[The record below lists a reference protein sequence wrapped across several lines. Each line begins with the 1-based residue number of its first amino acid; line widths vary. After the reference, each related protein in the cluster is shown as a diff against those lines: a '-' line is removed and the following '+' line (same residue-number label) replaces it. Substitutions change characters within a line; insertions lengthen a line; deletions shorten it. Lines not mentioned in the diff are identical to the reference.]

1 MAKVTKTHLK
11 VFNTCSCWPGWSGW
25 LRWVPLKVGGIQGA
39 KIIAITPPYFFSFPF
54 IIPFVSCSLSF
65 FSFSFLV
72 LFSISN
78 LTSFSVS
85 TSLLFL
91 YICIAP
97 TLTLFHPLFMFP
109 FFLYFGWQ
117 GMNNQK
123 CFMLVSTVVIST
135 CVYRVFTSLC
145 PFHLY
150 VPLAHTDEKTNAHT
164 FSLTHLTHSSSFISP
179 FHSRSQE
186 GLLSTWCLLR
196 KGEREGSVC
205 RGVWVSKRERVC
217 VCVLEKDRAREIDRE
232 REGEEC

>member
-1 MAKVTKTHLK
+1 MTKTHLK

-97 TLTLFHPLFMFP
+97 TLTLFHPLFMLP
-109 FFLYFGWQ
+109 FFLYYIWWR
-117 GMNNQK
+117 GMNNQQ
-123 CFMLVSTVVIST
+123 MLHVSFH
-135 CVYRVFTSLC
+135 CCY
-145 PFHLY
+145 FHLCLSCLY
-150 VPLAHTDEKTNAHT
+150 V
-164 FSLTHLTHSSSFISP
+164 FVSFSFICTS
-179 FHSRSQE
+179 
-186 GLLSTWCLLR
+186 STHRR
-196 KGEREGSVC
+196 K
-205 RGVWVSKRERVC
+205 
-217 VCVLEKDRAREIDRE
+217 D
-232 REGEEC
+232 